1 MDKEI
6 TVFAVSV
13 SVDVTETSVT
23 CICWYQIISLVQIL
37 FSLFLGFIN
46 NMSDNVS
53 FSCNEFETKEYKI

>member
-13 SVDVTETSVT
+13 SADVTETSVT

-37 FSLFLGFIN
+37 FSLFLGLIT

-53 FSCNEFETKEYKI
+53 LSCNEFETKEYKI